1 LALPLEKE
9 GTCLVTIGAVLSI
22 KSHRHPVPRI
32 EKSSFFPYQ
41 ELREVSKARRNQ
53 LSSRSIAAMKAA
65 DQSCGILAPSFS
77 GAHRKFT
84 AEEFVSLFLTKPKR
98 ECSCGEDKDAA
109 VLAISCVNHAQW
121 RARRAGIETQSRLHQ
136 FCPVFLGT
144 AESSQP
150 KSFHRNSER
159 SERGCFGGKDSG
171 ECSM

>member
-1 LALPLEKE
+1 MPLEKE
-9 GTCLVTIGAVLSI
+9 GTCLVIIGAVLSI
-22 KSHRHPVPRI
+22 KSHRHPGI
-32 EKSSFFPYQ
+32 EKSSFFFPIRSLEKSVKQ
-41 ELREVSKARRNQ
+41 GRNQ

-65 DQSCGILAPSFS
+65 DQSCSILVPSFS

-84 AEEFVSLFLTKPKR
+84 AEEFVFLFLTKPKR
-98 ECSCGEDKDAA
+98 ECSCGEDKHGA